1 MVGGRPQQP
10 ETMSIGLN
18 SQFSKNRDQSEQ
30 HVRRSGLGDLN
41 PLDDVND
48 QKVEG
53 ARRDRD
59 LSNS

>member
-1 MVGGRPQQP
+1 
-10 ETMSIGLN
+10 MSVGLN

-41 PLDDVND
+41 PLDDNND
-48 QKVEG
+48 QKIEG

>member
-1 MVGGRPQQP
+1 
-10 ETMSIGLN
+10 MSIGLN
-18 SQFSKNRDQSEQ
+18 SQFNKNRDQSEQ

-41 PLDDVND
+41 PLDDANNE
-48 QKVEG
+48 QKL